1 MRAHV
6 LDCQLTLLVVRGKR
20 TISRVVMNS
29 TSSIDAKGT
38 SAPTAP
44 DIVVYTNTS
53 LPPATSDIL
62 VILLDQLIFS
72 EKKGMIAYEVTTL
85 PTL

>member
-1 MRAHV
+1 
-6 LDCQLTLLVVRGKR
+6 
-20 TISRVVMNS
+20 MNS
-29 TSSIDAKGT
+29 TSSIEANGT

-53 LPPATSDIL
+53 LPPATNDIF
-62 VILLDQLIFS
+62 VILLDQLMS
-72 EKKGMIAYEVTTL
+72 STGVKRAYEVTTL